1 MPTGMREV
9 LSLQCLRSSQLEE
22 GEGEEEVTAE
32 LGLPLEVV
40 QVLLQEH
47 LRRQAEKIKR
57 LFRQTKYTRAI

>member
-22 GEGEEEVTAE
+22 GEGEEEEVTVE
-32 LGLPLEVV
+32 LGPPLEVV

-57 LFRQTKYTRAI
+57 LFKQTKYT